1 MTPKTVTMK
10 TTASI
15 FIMVLIS
22 LGIVANAQEDPQLR
36 DEKEALKE
44 DSKMQNVKVNTE
56 MIERFNNCKVDGN
69 ILTWSDVM
77 LAFDNQTL
85 GDLYIAY
92 VNADLNEQSLED
104 IKLTLENKQKE
115 HLNNNN
121 ICEQDLAR
129 FNRVK
134 KEINNKLNL
143 FEAAVL
149 K

>member
-1 MTPKTVTMK
+1 MK

-22 LGIVANAQEDPQLR
+22 LGIVANAQEDSQVR
-36 DEKEALKE
+36 SEKKALSE
-44 DSKMQNVKVNTE
+44 DSEMQNVKVNTE

-69 ILTWSDVM
+69 ILTWSDVV

-92 VNADLNEQSLED
+92 VNTDLDEQSLED
-104 IKLTLENKQKE
+104 IKLALENKQKE